1 MTNKDFASVLAIA
14 VEKKKLNKTKLV
26 SEFIT
31 THKGDSNDDPTLDP
45 TNPTAEMVKFVE
57 DFRKKRIS
65 IKDHQ
70 LEDAFIKIIE
80 NAPKKT
86 SAPVKTENRGYRAQ
100 EH

>member
-26 SEFIT
+26 EEFIN
-31 THKGDSNDDPTLDP
+31 THKGDAKADPILDP
-45 TNPTAEMVKFVE
+45 TKPTAEMVKFVE
-57 DFRKKRIS
+57 DFRKKRAS
-65 IKDHQ
+65 TKDHQ
-70 LEDAFIKIIE
+70 LEDAFTKIIE

-86 SAPVKTENRGYRAQ
+86 SAPVKTENRSYRAQ